1 MASDQVVPCDGI
13 AKRGAVSRSSS
24 ARKVVES
31 DGCHQSGGSVVIG
44 TKLDRSG
51 TDQARCLV
59 TRTPPSRNGGSDV
72 VKRLMGK
79 TN

>member
-1 MASDQVVPCDGI
+1 MVPCNVI
-13 AKRGAVSRSSS
+13 TKRGAVSRSSS

-31 DGCHQSGGSVVIG
+31 DGCHQSGRVRGDEARL
-44 TKLDRSG
+44 KRDRSG
-51 TDQARCLV
+51 EVLGDEDATLPKR
-59 TRTPPSRNGGSDV
+59 GGSDV